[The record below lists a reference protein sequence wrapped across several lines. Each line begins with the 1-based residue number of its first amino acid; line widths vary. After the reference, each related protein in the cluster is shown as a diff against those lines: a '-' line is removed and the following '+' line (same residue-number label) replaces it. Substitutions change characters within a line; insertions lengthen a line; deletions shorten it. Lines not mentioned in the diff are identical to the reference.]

1 MNQRITKRERAL
13 IKGALRRV
21 FSRSE
26 LRQKVLDTADI
37 VHTDLTRP
45 RVKKW
50 SKCPVCLNPIPKY
63 LMAVDHILPLIP
75 TDTTFEEM
83 SIDTVIDRLWC
94 EENNLQ
100 PICPD
105 CHDAKTKKE
114 REERKLHK
122 KGKKSDVRRK
132 NLKRASKTG
141 RKRTSSRGFKSRTIS
156 SIKKARRRTS

>member
-1 MNQRITKRERAL
+1 MNQRITKRERGL
-13 IKGALRRV
+13 LKGALRRV

-26 LRQKVLDTADI
+26 LRQKVLNTADVFNI
-37 VHTDLTRP
+37 DPSRP

-50 SKCPVCLNPIPKY
+50 SRCPICLNLSPKY

-75 TDTTFEEM
+75 INTTFEEM
-83 SIDTVIDRLWC
+83 SLDTVVDRLWC

-122 KGKKSDVRRK
+122 KGKKPNVRRK
-132 NLKRASKTG
+132 TLKRPSKTD
-141 RKRTSSRGFKSRTIS
+141 RKRTHARSSESRTVS
-156 SIKKARRRTS
+156 GLKKARR